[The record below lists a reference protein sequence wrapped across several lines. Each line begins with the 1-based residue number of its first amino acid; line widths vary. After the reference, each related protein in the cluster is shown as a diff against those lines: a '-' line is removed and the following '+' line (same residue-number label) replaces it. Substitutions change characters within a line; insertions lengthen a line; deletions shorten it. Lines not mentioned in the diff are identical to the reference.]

1 MEHLV
6 KPCSICNG
14 ACEIVIHYDNGKK
27 YTVLCSEC
35 GNESDLKRSK
45 VAVIKLH
52 NQTSVKPIKS
62 FNVGAPDAQASFN
75 KLMKGENLWQ

>member
-14 ACEIVIHYDNGKK
+14 ECEIKTHYDSGNSGKK
-27 YTVLCSEC
+27 YTVLCNEC

-52 NQTSVKPIKS
+52 NQTNFKPLKS
-62 FNVGAPDAQASFN
+62 FNVGAPDA
-75 KLMKGENLWQ
+75 